1 MILAQI
7 SPNSVTVNP
16 AHSNP
21 QVRTDQS
28 ATTTTAN
35 QTAEQGIKKT
45 KTDTVTIS
53 RRAAQMAAQT
63 HAPAERPK
71 GGQVVKPSGRIN
83 ITA

>member
-1 MILAQI
+1 MALAQI

-21 QVRTDQS
+21 QVRTDQAA
-28 ATTTTAN
+28 ATTAGK
-35 QTAEQGIKKT
+35 TAEQGIKKT

-71 GGQVVKPSGRIN
+71 GGQAVKPSGRIN
-83 ITA
+83 VRA